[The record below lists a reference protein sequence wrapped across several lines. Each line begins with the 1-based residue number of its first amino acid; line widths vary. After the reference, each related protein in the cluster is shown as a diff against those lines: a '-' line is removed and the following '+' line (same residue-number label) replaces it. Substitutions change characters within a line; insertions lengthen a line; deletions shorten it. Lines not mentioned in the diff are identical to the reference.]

1 MLIIME
7 RFTLSAVLFCLFGGY
22 FSHQPPLFGVEI
34 VIKVTCFVLFIVSV
48 FPIAVKNRFV
58 LEFNLKFNDKTPQGL
73 YTSPVSFIHRTCSEV
88 NE

>member
-1 MLIIME
+1 ME
-7 RFTLSAVLFCLFGGY
+7 HFTLSAVLFCLFWGY

-34 VIKVTCFVLFIVSV
+34 VIKVTWFVLFIVSV

-58 LEFNLKFNDKTPQGL
+58 LEFNFKFNDKRPAGR
-73 YTSPVSFIHRTCSEV
+73 YTFPVSFLHRTRSEV